1 MSSCPD
7 AGDLAAAHGTLPLI
21 GLVLAERSVVA
32 IARDDWPAADS
43 FAREGLGIVD
53 DGGFEGYWTSA
64 LVLATAAR
72 CAAHRGDIATARQL
86 VRRTSLLRPLLTY
99 ALPVVSVQ
107 ALVQLA
113 HAYLGF
119 AELGGARAVLAQ
131 ARAILQQRPD
141 LGMLSG
147 SVQALQ
153 QRAGLVESDSR
164 GMSSLTAAELR
175 LIPAPTHSPVH
186 ARDRGAAAHLP
197 THGQASQVIS
207 LYPNWGSHLG
217 ARRLR
222 ALLTCTC
229 FVSARAHHTAEGLH
243 SSRSGDVVPPRKRSL

>member
-1 MSSCPD
+1 MLHLQGVSHLLEGQLEQADVVLSH

-175 LIPAPTHSPVH
+175 LIPL
-186 ARDRGAAAHLP
+186 LP
-197 THGQASQVIS
+197 THLSMPEIGAQLHISRHTVKSQVIS
-207 LYPNWGSHLG
+207 LYRKLG
-217 ARRLR
+217 
-222 ALLTCTC
+222 
-229 FVSARAHHTAEGLH
+229 V
-243 SSRSGDVVPPRKRSL
+243 SSRSEAVARLADLHLFA